1 MSLIYSTT
9 KQFKIVAFF
18 LLSFLCSEYIMA
30 QVYVQGYHRKD
41 GTYVKSHY
49 RSSPD
54 SSPYNNYSYPGNTNP
69 YTGKVATGNTDT
81 YLKNYSNS
89 SSTYSNYSN
98 NSYPTNIYNNT
109 ISYPSH
115 DTSTFSTGA
124 NSTSTYN
131 SITYPSYNTNTYSK
145 KTERSIYSTKNPHNS
160 IFN

>member
-1 MSLIYSTT
+1 MKMSLIQVTT

-30 QVYVQGYHRKD
+30 QVHVQGYHRKD

-81 YLKNYSNS
+81 YLKNYSNN
-89 SSTYSNYSN
+89 SSTYSN
-98 NSYPTNIYNNT
+98 PTTTYRK
-109 ISYPSH
+109 P
-115 DTSTFSTGA
+115 
-124 NSTSTYN
+124 TSTYN
-131 SITYPSYNTNTYSK
+131 NTTTYPSYNTNTYSTGSNNSYK
-145 KTERSIYSTKNPHNS
+145 PRTTKRSTYSTKNSYNS

>member
-1 MSLIYSTT
+1 MKMSLIQVTT

-30 QVYVQGYHRKD
+30 QVHVQGYHRKD

-81 YLKNYSNS
+81 YLKNYYGNSSNS
-89 SSTYSNYSN
+89 SSTYNNSSSNYSSN
-98 NSYPTNIYNNT
+98 NYPTNTYNNT
-109 ISYPSH
+109 
-115 DTSTFSTGA
+115 
-124 NSTSTYN
+124 
-131 SITYPSYNTNTYSK
+131 ITYPSYNTNTYSTGSNNSYKPRTTK
-145 KTERSIYSTKNPHNS
+145 KSTYSTKTPYNS